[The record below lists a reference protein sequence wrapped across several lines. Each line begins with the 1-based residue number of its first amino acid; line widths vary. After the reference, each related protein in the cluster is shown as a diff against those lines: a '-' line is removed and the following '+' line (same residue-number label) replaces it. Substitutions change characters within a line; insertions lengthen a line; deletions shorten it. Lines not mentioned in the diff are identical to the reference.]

1 MGLMNNRKIK
11 LWLQASAVAA
21 VLSVVALNSGCVVA
35 AAGAAAGAGT
45 VAWVEGKLVVT
56 LDSPYNNVVRAAD
69 AAIAQLQFF
78 KLGEERDDLTAT
90 LTARTAEDKKVTI
103 ELKRQADHMTK
114 VEVRVGDFGDKA
126 VEQAIFDKIRAN
138 L

>member
-1 MGLMNNRKIK
+1 MRAMNTRNIR

-21 VLSVVALNSGCVVA
+21 ALSVVALNSGCVVA

-56 LDSPYNNVVRAAD
+56 VDSGYDNTVRATD
-69 AAIAQLQFF
+69 TTIAQLQFL
-78 KLGEERDDLTAT
+78 KLSDDRDALTAT
-90 LTARTAEDKKVTI
+90 LTARTAEDKKVI
-103 ELKRQADHMTK
+103 IDLKREGDHLTK
-114 VEVRVGDFGDKA
+114 MEIRVGDFGDKPL
-126 VEQAIFDKIRAN
+126 EQAIFDHIRAN

>member
-1 MGLMNNRKIK
+1 MNTRNIR
-11 LWLQASAVAA
+11 LWLQASAIAA

-56 LDSPYNNVVRAAD
+56 VDSGYDNAVRATD
-69 AAIAQLQFF
+69 TTIAQLQFL
-78 KLGEERDDLTAT
+78 KLSDDRDALTAT
-90 LTARTAEDKKVTI
+90 LTARTAEDKKVI
-103 ELKRQADHMTK
+103 IDLKREGDHLTK
-114 VEVRVGDFGDKA
+114 LEIRVGDFGDKPL
-126 VEQAIFDKIRAN
+126 EQAIFDRIRTN